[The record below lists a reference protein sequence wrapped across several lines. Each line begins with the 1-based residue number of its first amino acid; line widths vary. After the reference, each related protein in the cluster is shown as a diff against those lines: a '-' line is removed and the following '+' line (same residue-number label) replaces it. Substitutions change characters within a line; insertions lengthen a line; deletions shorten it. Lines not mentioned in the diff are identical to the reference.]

1 MPVARTR
8 ARAAKGRRS
17 WSPFRLLSSGESG
30 VAIVDFALVAPF
42 LVFLFM
48 GGVEIS
54 RFALLNQKLSR
65 VATNASDLVSQS
77 EFLTEDDME
86 QVFIATQFSLQP
98 FALGDDGV
106 VILSSVSTEDEPT
119 DPRVNW
125 QRSGGG
131 TGSFSSRVGSP
142 GGPADLPFGYEMKAN
157 RNIIVSE
164 VYFDFEPLFFGGV
177 TSPKEL
183 AHFAIYRPR
192 LGALTEI
199 LP

>member
-1 MPVARTR
+1 MPNMR
-8 ARAAKGRRS
+8 ARAGRAAGGASARFS
-17 WSPFRLLSSGESG
+17 FRRLLSGDG
-30 VAIVDFALVAPF
+30 IAIVDFALVAPI

-77 EFLTEDDME
+77 EFLTEDDMA
-86 QVFIATQFSLQP
+86 QVFIATEFSMQP
-98 FALGDDGV
+98 FELDDEGL
-106 VILSSVSTEDEPT
+106 VILSSVSTQDDPD

-125 QRSGGG
+125 QRAGGG
-131 TGSFSSRVGSP
+131 TASVTSYVGNP
-142 GGPADLPFGYEMKAN
+142 GGPASLPFGYEMKAN
-157 RNIIVSE
+157 RNIIVAE
-164 VYFDFEPLFFGGV
+164 VYYDFEPLFFGGV
-177 TSPKEL
+177 TTPKQL
-183 AHFAIYRPR
+183 SHFAIYRPR

>member
-1 MPVARTR
+1 MPVARKR
-8 ARAAKGRRS
+8 AGAAKGRRR
-17 WSPFRLLSSGESG
+17 WSPLRLLSSGESG
-30 VAIVDFALVAPF
+30 VAIVDFALVAPV

-86 QVFIATQFSLQP
+86 QVFIATQFSLEP
-98 FALGDDGV
+98 FELDDDGV
-106 VILSSVSTEDEPT
+106 VILSSVSTEDNPD

-131 TGSFSSRVGSP
+131 TGSFSSRVGNP

-164 VYFDFEPLFFGGV
+164 VYFEFEPLFFGGV
-177 TSPKEL
+177 ITPKQL
-183 AHFAIYRPR
+183 SHFAIYRPR
-192 LGALTEI
+192 LGSLSEI

>member
-1 MPVARTR
+1 MSVAR
-8 ARAAKGRRS
+8 ARAGAVTGRRC
-17 WSPFRLLSSGESG
+17 WSPFRRLSSGESG
-30 VAIVDFALVAPF
+30 VAIVDFALVAPI
-42 LVFLFM
+42 LVFRFM
-48 GGVEIS
+48 GGIEIS

-77 EFLTEDDME
+77 EFLTEDDLE

-98 FALGDDGV
+98 FALDDDGV
-106 VILSSVSTEDEPT
+106 VILSSVSTQNDPN

-131 TGSFSSRVGSP
+131 TGSFPSLVGSP
-142 GGPADLPFGYEMKAN
+142 GGPADLPYGYEMKAN

-177 TSPKEL
+177 TTPKQL
-183 AHFAIYRPR
+183 SHFAIYRPR